1 MCAHV
6 LLLEFQLC
14 DFELGLD
21 ESKIPSLVCPQA
33 SDTLVT
39 SHVSIEGKLLIVFAR
54 CFVCSPSALGPPLHC
69 PLGRV
74 CLQPQALFQQQPV
87 PQVVSLVVGEEVLCC
102 DTSVFDRHSIWGC
115 GFHSAQPHGD
125 PLSRRNSQALPRLRV
140 TTSSQSAGTSP
151 VLVLKTPCLS
161 KVN

>member
-6 LLLEFQLC
+6 LLLEFQPC
-14 DFELGLD
+14 GFEVGLD
-21 ESKIPSLVCPQA
+21 ESEIPSLVCPQA

-39 SHVSIEGKLLIVFAR
+39 SHISIEGKLLIVFAQ

-74 CLQPQALFQQQPV
+74 CLRPQALLQQQPV
-87 PQVVSLVVGEEVLCC
+87 PQVVSLVGEGVFCY
-102 DTSVFDRHSIWGC
+102 DASVFDRHSIWGC
-115 GFHSAQPHGD
+115 GVCSSQPHGD
-125 PLSRRNSQALPRLRV
+125 PSPERNSRALPRLRV
-140 TTSSQSAGTSP
+140 TISSQSAGTSP